1 MVRLAI
7 KIVQQILQGFLRVSE
22 NFETLWILSVKDHLQ
37 ESAADELKS
46 CR

>member
-1 MVRLAI
+1 MVRLTI
-7 KIVQQILQGFLRVSE
+7 KIVQQILRGFLRVSDHSV
-22 NFETLWILSVKDHLQ
+22 TLWILSVKDQSL

>member
-1 MVRLAI
+1 MVRHTI
-7 KIVQQILQGFLRVSE
+7 KIVHQILQGFLRVSDH
-22 NFETLWILSVKDHLQ
+22 FETLWILSVKDQLQ